1 MLRALTIL
9 LLVGASV
16 HPSRADARPHQAHA
30 EADEPSPERVAEVR
44 AALDEARQAGDP
56 ARLVAA
62 LEVAQDVPHPSVVAD
77 VVAVLDDEREEV
89 QLAALSSLRWLAH
102 PDALDALEELAR
114 NGKRMRSPAFAAAVL
129 RGLGQHADP
138 GSVVLLA
145 RTPFEPSEHAC
156 LRARVLALGRIRT
169 PESLETL
176 IRMLGATHG
185 ARGERRLKAHMEAVR
200 TSLVLLTGLDHG
212 SSPELWEDWWRENR
226 RDFRIP
232 AETPLLPKELRE
244 PWDRYWGLPTTYARE
259 KRREDRGQ

>member
-1 MLRALTIL
+1 MLRALTLL
-9 LLVGASV
+9 LLVAASGY
-16 HPSRADARPHQAHA
+16 PSRADARPHEAHA
-30 EADEPSPERVAEVR
+30 DVDEPSPERVAEVR
-44 AALDEARQAGDP
+44 AALDEARRTGDP
-56 ARLVAA
+56 AGIVAA
-62 LEVAQDVPHPSVVAD
+62 LDSAQDVPHPGVVAD
-77 VVAVLDDEREEV
+77 VVAILDDEREGV
-89 QLAALSSLRWLAH
+89 QLAAVTSLRWLAH

-138 GSVVLLA
+138 GSVALLA
-145 RTPFEPSEHAC
+145 RTPFEPPDHAC
-156 LRARVLALGRIRT
+156 VRARVLALGRIRT
-169 PESLETL
+169 VDSLETL

-200 TSLVLLTGLDHG
+200 TSLLLLTGLDLG

-226 RDFRIP
+226 RGFRIP

-244 PWDRYWGLPTTYARE
+244 PWDRYWGLPTVYARE